1 MEIMTNGFIRN
12 PINPGKLFDSGN
24 VDHFSCNTRLKVIV
38 HFMERWLETVD
49 QNSGRLGQVIT

>member
-1 MEIMTNGFIRN
+1 MGSSLIQLTVE
-12 PINPGKLFDSGN
+12 KKYDLGN
-24 VDHFSCNTRLKVIV
+24 MDHFSCNTRLKVIV